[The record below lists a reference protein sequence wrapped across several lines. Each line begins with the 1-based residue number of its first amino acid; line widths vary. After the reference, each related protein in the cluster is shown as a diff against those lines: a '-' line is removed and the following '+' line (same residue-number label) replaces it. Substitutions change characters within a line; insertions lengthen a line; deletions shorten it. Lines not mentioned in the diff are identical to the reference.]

1 MISTY
6 NSPGRT
12 RVAFV
17 TGSVGGIGQ
26 ACCAALAAAG
36 VHVVAADLD
45 EAGAHQIAEAL
56 RDRGGSVSSVGLDV
70 RDGEAVEA
78 VIETVIEEHGGIDAL
93 VNLAGT
99 LRNQVIVKIDDEDFD
114 LVMATHLKGTLHTM
128 RAAIPS
134 MRANGYG
141 RIVNMSSIAARGS
154 IAGSAYGAAKGAI
167 EALTRSAA
175 MEVAQHGITAN
186 CVAPGLINAGM
197 FLTVDRD
204 YQESAMAR
212 IPMGRLGEPEDVATC
227 VKFLTSP
234 DAGYMTG
241 QTLTVCG
248 GLSLGF

>member
-1 MISTY
+1 MTSHDQ
-6 NSPGRT
+6 GRT

-17 TGSVGGIGQ
+17 TGSVGGLGQ
-26 ACCAALAAAG
+26 ACCAMLATSG
-36 VHVVAADLD
+36 MHVVAADLD
-45 EAGAHQIAEAL
+45 AAGAGQVAGELCGA
-56 RDRGGSVSSVGLDV
+56 GASASSVGLDV
-70 RDGEAVEA
+70 RDPAAVEA
-78 VIETVIEEHGGIDAL
+78 AIRSVTEDHGAIDAL

-99 LRNQVIVKIDDEDFD
+99 LRNQMLVKIEDEDFD
-114 LVMATHLKGTLHTM
+114 LVIETHLKGTLHTM
-128 RAAIPS
+128 RAAVPA

-175 MEVAQHGITAN
+175 MEVARHGITAN

-197 FLTVDRD
+197 FLTVDRE
-204 YQESAMAR
+204 YQESISAR
-212 IPMGRLGEPEDVATC
+212 IPMGRLGKAEDVASC
-227 VKFLTSP
+227 VRFLTSP
-234 DAGYMTG
+234 ESGYVTG

>member
-1 MISTY
+1 MTSHD
-6 NSPGRT
+6 PGRT

-17 TGSVGGIGQ
+17 TGSVGGLGQ
-26 ACCAALAAAG
+26 ACCAVLATSG
-36 VHVVAADLD
+36 MHVVAADLD
-45 EAGAHQIAEAL
+45 EAGAAQVAEGL
-56 RDRGGSVSSVGLDV
+56 RRTGASASSVGLDV
-70 RDGEAVEA
+70 RDPAAVEA
-78 VIETVIEEHGGIDAL
+78 AIRSVTEDHGRIDAL

-99 LRNQVIVKIDDEDFD
+99 LRNQMLVKIDDEDFD
-114 LVMATHLKGTLHTM
+114 LVIRTHLKGTLHTM
-128 RAAIPS
+128 RAAVPA

-175 MEVAQHGITAN
+175 MEVAKHGITAN

-197 FLTVDRD
+197 FLTVDKE
-204 YQESAMAR
+204 YQESISAR
-212 IPMGRLGEPEDVATC
+212 IPMGRLGRAEDVASC
-227 VKFLTSP
+227 VKFLTS
-234 DAGYMTG
+234 AESGYVTG

>member
-1 MISTY
+1 MS
-6 NSPGRT
+6 SDQPGRT
-12 RVAFV
+12 HIAFV
-17 TGSVGGIGQ
+17 TGSVGGLGQ

-36 VHVVAADLD
+36 LHVVAADLD
-45 EAGAHQIAEAL
+45 DAGARQVAADLSQYGTTASGI
-56 RDRGGSVSSVGLDV
+56 GVDV
-70 RDGEAVEA
+70 RDAVA
-78 VIETVIEEHGGIDAL
+78 VQAAIESVLEEHGRIDVL

-99 LRNQVIVKIDDEDFD
+99 LRNQVLARIEDDDFD
-114 LVMATHLKGTLHTM
+114 LVIDTHLKGTLHTM
-128 RAAIPS
+128 RATVPA

-175 MEVAQHGITAN
+175 MEVARHGITAN

-197 FLTVDRD
+197 FLTTDPE
-204 YQESAMAR
+204 YQGAISSR
-212 IPMGRLGEPEDVATC
+212 IPMGRLGKAEDVATC
-227 VKFLTSP
+227 VKFLAS
-234 DAGYMTG
+234 AESGYVTG